1 MAEVFLRRLTRWQA
15 ETQRESVADLYVAA
29 HGDPPAAGAAPGRPD
44 REEFLRRFTGHDI
57 QRPGFEMVIG
67 SDPALAGCCYGYPA
81 DREGDWCRALFPG
94 PSGGAPGELPGE
106 LREPA
111 AAGRLFLIA
120 GLMVLAAHRRTRVA
134 TRLQETLL
142 IRSNA
147 DLALA
152 LVPADNAPAR
162 AAFRSWGWRPLD
174 GRPLPADG
182 AGPQREAWTRPLR

>member
-15 ETQRESVADLYVAA
+15 ETQRESVAALYAA
-29 HGDPPAAGAAPGRPD
+29 VHRGPLAADGAPD
-44 REEFLRRFTGHDI
+44 REAFLRRFAGHDV

-67 SDPALAGCCYGYPA
+67 SDPALVGCCYGYPA
-81 DREGDWCRALFPG
+81 DREGEER
-94 PSGGAPGELPGE
+94 GEYLLGLPGGLSEE

-111 AAGRLFLIA
+111 ATGRLFLIA
-120 GLMVLAAHRRTRVA
+120 GLMVLAAHRRTGVA

-147 DLALA
+147 TLALA
-152 LVPADNAPAR
+152 VLAADNAPAR

-174 GRPLPADG
+174 GGPPPSGG
-182 AGPQREAWTRPLR
+182 AGPQRQAWIRPLP

>member
-29 HGDPPAAGAAPGRPD
+29 HDGPPAGGDPE
-44 REEFLRRFTGHDI
+44 REAFLRRFAGYDV

-81 DREGDWCRALFPG
+81 DREGEWCRAL
-94 PSGGAPGELPGE
+94 PGEAPAA
-106 LREPA
+106 LREHA

-120 GLMVLAAHRRTRVA
+120 ELMVLPAYRRTRVA

-147 DLALA
+147 AQAVVFLAPGNE
-152 LVPADNAPAR
+152 PAH
-162 AAFRSWGWRPLD
+162 AAFRSWGWRPA
-174 GRPLPADG
+174 GWPEPG
-182 AGPQREAWTRPLR
+182 AATPGSRERQAWSRALA